1 MKESVTLS
9 EGELALV
16 EALQVS
22 PRAPWSA
29 VARATGGSPVTAARR
44 WQHLVEQGAAWVTG
58 TPGVPVWNAQC
69 LAYVRIRCSP
79 GRNLAVAR
87 TLAADPHALSVELTA
102 GDFDLFVTVAATD
115 LQALARYVLERVD
128 LVPGITD
135 TQTQICTH
143 LYREGSRWRL
153 GTLPHEAA
161 ARLPARPESLRS
173 SDGAGAGPWT
183 PEDVRLFVQLGLDG
197 RSSYA
202 ALAAA
207 AGVSEATARRR
218 VAGMLGTGAVA
229 LRAEVAAGL
238 TGWRVPVML
247 GVDAPSARLAET
259 AAAIARLRQV
269 RLCAT
274 LAGTPAIIVSAW
286 LRDLEGIHDF
296 ETTLAKAIPQLTVAS
311 RLVTLRTVKRTGRL
325 LDEDGRAVGAVPMDI
340 WSDPVPAGS
349 DHDLPGGAPSRS

>member
-1 MKESVTLS
+1 MKDSVTLC
-9 EGELALV
+9 ERDLALV

-29 VARATGGSPVTAARR
+29 VARATGGSPITVARR
-44 WQHLVEQGAAWVTG
+44 WQRLVDQGAAWVTG

-69 LAYVRIRCSP
+69 LAYLRIRCSP
-79 GRNLAVAR
+79 GANLAVAQ
-87 TLAADPHALSVELTA
+87 TLAGDPHALSVEVTA
-102 GDFDLFVTVAATD
+102 GDFDLFVTAAATD
-115 LQALARYVLERVD
+115 LQALSHYVLERVD

-153 GTLPHEAA
+153 GSLPQEAA

-173 SDGAGAGPWT
+173 ADSGIGSPRGP
-183 PEDVRLFVQLGLDG
+183 EEERLFVQLGLDG
-197 RSSYA
+197 RSTYPT
-202 ALAAA
+202 LAAA

-218 VAGMLGTGAVA
+218 VANLLGSGAVA
-229 LRAEVAAGL
+229 LRAEVATGL

-247 GVDAPSARLAET
+247 GVDAPSAQLAET

-274 LAGTPAIIVSAW
+274 LAGTPAILVSAW
-286 LRDLEGIHDF
+286 LRSLEAIHDF
-296 ETTLAKAIPQLTVAS
+296 ETTLAKALPRLTVAT

-325 LDEDGRAVGAVPMDI
+325 LDEEGRAVGAVPMDI
-340 WSDPVPAGS
+340 WSDPV
-349 DHDLPGGAPSRS
+349 R